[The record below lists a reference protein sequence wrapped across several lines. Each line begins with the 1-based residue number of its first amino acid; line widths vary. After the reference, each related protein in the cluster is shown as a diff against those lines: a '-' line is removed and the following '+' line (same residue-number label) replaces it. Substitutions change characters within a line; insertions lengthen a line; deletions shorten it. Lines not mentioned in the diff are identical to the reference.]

1 MTFGIRKPDP
11 PLAFARAL
19 QRRARTERIIVHH
32 YHHDRATPQDV
43 HRWHLDRGW
52 AGIGYNVMVDM
63 DGSIWEGRGLEFVG
77 AHAGNSNPDSIG
89 IACQGRY
96 DDHTTEM
103 PAAQFDALV
112 WLIRHIRDLYGN
124 IPVLRHSDVSATAC
138 PGRHFPW
145 AELLRLEYRGDVE
158 VDVPSLHIPD
168 KLTVD
173 ILGGVREIGGYIENG
188 STWVR
193 LAELAPA
200 LGFEVWFDEARRIP
214 VVASEHGDRPTGIP
228 PTAPVRPGERTV
240 TVDVFGHEREIPG
253 YVREGATWVGLAG
266 AATVL
271 GHRASWD
278 EERRLPVISY
288 SSPDTP
294 AGQTPLE
301 TVSDD
306 RQYDAERDRRLLK
319 QLVHFEARGEDEKGQ
334 ILVANVVFNR
344 MAHPRSFPDTMKEV
358 IMAPGAFTPVSYPH
372 FGTAVPNDRTVNAV
386 NRALEVADYSEGAT
400 FFHSIYNSR
409 GEFILTPE
417 VWHERAANEGR
428 LVRLFAHGN
437 HQFYREA

>member
-1 MTFGIRKPDP
+1 MTFEIRTTDP
-11 PLAFARAL
+11 PLAFTGTP
-19 QRRARTERIIVHH
+19 QRRIRTDRIILHH
-32 YHHDRATPQDV
+32 YHHETATPRDV

-52 AGIGYNVMVDM
+52 AGIGYNLVVDM
-63 DGSIWEGRGLEFVG
+63 DGTIWEGRGMENVG
-77 AHAGNSNPDSIG
+77 AHAGGSNSDSIG

-96 DDHTTEM
+96 DDRTTEM
-103 PAAQFDALV
+103 PDAQFNSLV
-112 WLIRHIRDLYGN
+112 WLIRHIRDIYGK

-145 AELLRLEYRGDVE
+145 AELLTLEFRGDVE
-158 VDVPSLHIPD
+158 VLAPAVPPPGKI
-168 KLTVD
+168 TAD
-173 ILGGVREIGGYIENG
+173 ILGEVREIGGHIENG
-188 STWVR
+188 TAWVR
-193 LAELAPA
+193 LSELAPA

-214 VVASEHGDRPTGIP
+214 VVASEHGACHSLIP

-240 TVDVFGHEREIPG
+240 TVDVSGHEREIAG
-253 YVREGATWVGLAG
+253 YVRDGTTWVGLAS
-266 AATVL
+266 AAAVL
-271 GHRASWD
+271 GHWVSWD

-288 SSPDTP
+288 QSIAV
-294 AGQTPLE
+294 AGQAPLE
-301 TVSDD
+301 SVSAGH
-306 RQYDAERDRRLLK
+306 QEGAERDRDLLK

-334 ILVANVVFNR
+334 VLVANVVFNR
-344 MAHPRSFPDTMKEV
+344 MAHPRSFPDTMREV
-358 IMAPGAFTPVSYPH
+358 IMAQNAFTPVSYPH
-372 FGTAVPNDRTVNAV
+372 FGTAVPGDRTVNAV
-386 NRALEVADYSEGAT
+386 NRALEGEDHSEGAT